1 MGRPGRE
8 AHVTARRWSDRA
20 CARLEP
26 GHLSVDR
33 GRCEGYGMC
42 EQAAP
47 ELLHLD
53 DDDELVI
60 DMAEISLTQKPLAD
74 AAVRACPV
82 AALNVCTTSAPA

>member
-1 MGRPGRE
+1 MEQPE
-8 AHVTARRWSDRA
+8 KT
-20 CARLEP
+20 

-53 DDDELVI
+53 EDDVPVI
-60 DMAEISLTQKPLAD
+60 DVAGISPTQKPLAE

-82 AALNVCTTSAPA
+82 AALSVRTASAPA

>member
-1 MGRPGRE
+1 MEQPEMGR
-8 AHVTARRWSDRA
+8 
-20 CARLEP
+20 
-26 GHLSVDR
+26 LSVDR

-47 ELLHLD
+47 ELLHLN
-53 DDDELVI
+53 DDDEPVI
-60 DMAEISLTQKPLAD
+60 DVAEISLMQKPLAD